1 MAGFSP
7 EQVAF
12 ILTSPLPAAVLGRRY
27 GCSHQAICD
36 VRNNK
41 TYRKIRPDLP
51 RFNKYSTRRLDPQQV
66 LFIRESKDSLNDL
79 AERFNVSRRTIL
91 AAKRGET
98 YRHIEKFL
106 TPESDA
112 MHCFNCIHWASGCD
126 LGFPEALEDPT
137 SAADCTLFKPE
148 PSKS

>member
-7 EQVAF
+7 EQVVL
-12 ILTSPLPAAVLGRRY
+12 ILTSPLPAAALGRKF
-27 GCSHQAICD
+27 GCSHQAVCD

-41 TYRKIRPDLP
+41 SYKHVRPDLP

-66 LFIRESKDSLNDL
+66 LLIRESRDSLNDL

-98 YRHIEKFL
+98 YRDIEHFL
-106 TPESDA
+106 PPTAED

-137 SAADCTLFKPE
+137 AAAECTLFTPQGRNA
-148 PSKS
+148 